1 MDQTLE
7 ALPRSFSAHCP
18 DGVTAPLFYDV
29 HAHDQLKPRQEQD
42 WYAGARGCI
51 VIGDNFYED
60 YVQKLRG
67 YGVKGLI
74 HLWTSE
80 EPVLHYETVSPV
92 WGTAEPGKRKNLS

>member
-1 MDQTLE
+1 MDQTFE

-74 HLWTSE
+74 HL
-80 EPVLHYETVSPV
+80 
-92 WGTAEPGKRKNLS
+92 

>member
-1 MDQTLE
+1 MKPFPFL
-7 ALPRSFSAHCP
+7 LRPLSGR
-18 DGVTAPLFYDV
+18 VTPLFYDV

-42 WYAGARGCI
+42 WYAGAWGCI

-92 WGTAEPGKRKNLS
+92 WGTAGLKTENLS